1 MPIQRV
7 SKPFKDISATFQINP
22 INQDLIA
29 LQNQNAIARSIRNLI
44 LTNPGERPFNPIL
57 GSNVSKLLF
66 EQNDKLTSS
75 FIKDEITTTIKNFE
89 PRVKLSDVN
98 VKPNVDNNSFDVTI
112 QYYIIGIDVPA
123 QELTF
128 ALEPTR

>member
-44 LTNPGERPFNPIL
+44 LTSPGERPFNPIL